1 MNLYYVL
8 CEICVLDIFIMRIE
22 LDNLTVCIFRAIRM
36 NCHEIIYRYEP
47 KISLRKQT
55 ACLTEVFNASK
66 LRFIRNECRGMLIFK
81 C

>member
-1 MNLYYVL
+1 
-8 CEICVLDIFIMRIE
+8 
-22 LDNLTVCIFRAIRM
+22 M